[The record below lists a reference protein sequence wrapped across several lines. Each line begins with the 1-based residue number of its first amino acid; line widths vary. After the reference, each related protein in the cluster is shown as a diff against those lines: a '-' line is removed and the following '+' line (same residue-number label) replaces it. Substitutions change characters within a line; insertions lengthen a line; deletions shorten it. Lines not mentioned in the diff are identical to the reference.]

1 MVKNK
6 INLHKIFFKIFLNIK
21 KFHNHCQQLEK
32 DCYNYM
38 QLIRGSFLNQ
48 ETLDLGW
55 ELLGY
60 LPKEELDRV
69 DTKLIEKFYVAKS
82 E

>member
-1 MVKNK
+1 MSQK
-6 INLHKIFFKIFLNIK
+6 IITIIGVASDNAYSITEFNISI
-21 KFHNHCQQLEK
+21 EK
-32 DCYNYM
+32 LVNRS
-38 QLIRGSFLNQ
+38 IQ

-69 DTKLIEKFYVAKS
+69 DTKLIDQFYVAKS